1 MTDAAHFHH
10 QLKIRW
16 ERRLKEHW
24 LLRPRVNE
32 AQFPGVEHLPGSAA
46 FFSIKRI
53 ADNRVTEM
61 AQVNPNLVGAPAVQ
75 CTFHQTDSATGLH
88 DPIFRFG
95 GPSAT

>member
-1 MTDAAHFHH
+1 MTHAARFHH
-10 QLKIRW
+10 QLKIGW
-16 ERRLKEHW
+16 QRRLKEQR

-61 AQVNPNLVGAPAVQ
+61 PQMNPNLMGPPAVQ
-75 CTFHQTDSATGLH
+75 RTFYQTDSATGLH
-88 DPIFRFG
+88 DPIFRFS
-95 GPSAT
+95 SASAA